1 MRWICLGLVALLA
14 ACSAPVPNA
23 SPERVRAAEYVHDG
37 PPEIA
42 LLTMVN
48 NRSGEGA
55 HSALLINGSQ
65 RVIFDPAGTVQHELL
80 IERDDVLF
88 GMTPKMVDFYVRAH
102 SRITHHVVVQKIPV
116 TPEVAEQAL
125 QLALNNGPVPS
136 AFCANSTSKLLAQL
150 PGFDTI
156 STTMFPRSLMEQFGT
171 LPNVTA
177 STVRETDSADKRAA
191 EQAFQG

>member
-14 ACSAPVPNA
+14 ACSAPAPNA
-23 SPERVRAAEYVHDG
+23 PPETVRAAEYVHDG

-88 GMTPKMVDFYVRAH
+88 GMTPSMVDFYVRAH
-102 SRITHHVVVQKIPV
+102 SRITHHVVIQKIPV
-116 TPEVAEQAL
+116 TAEVAEQAL
-125 QLALNNGPVPS
+125 QLALNNGPVSS
-136 AFCANSTSKLLAQL
+136 AFCANSTSQLLAQL
-150 PGFDTI
+150 PGFETI
-156 STTMFPRSLMEQFGT
+156 STTMFPRTLMEQFAV
-171 LPNVTA
+171 LPDVAT

-191 EQAFQG
+191 ERAFQG

>member
-23 SPERVRAAEYVHDG
+23 SPARPRSAEYVHDG

-88 GMTPKMVDFYVRAH
+88 GMTPRMVDFYVRAH
-102 SRITHHVVVQKIPV
+102 SRITHHVVIQKIPV
-116 TPEVAEQAL
+116 TAEVAEQAL
-125 QLALNNGPVPS
+125 QLALENGPVPS

-150 PGFDTI
+150 PGFETI
-156 STTMFPRSLMEQFGT
+156 DTTMFPRTLMDQVAT
-171 LPNVTA
+171 LPNVVT
-177 STVRETDSADKRAA
+177 SIVRETDSADKRAA
-191 EQAFQG
+191 ERAFQG

>member
-1 MRWICLGLVALLA
+1 MRWICLGLIALLA

-23 SPERVRAAEYVHDG
+23 PPERVRAAEYVHDG

-42 LLTMVN
+42 LLTMIN

-102 SRITHHVVVQKIPV
+102 SRITHHVVIQKIPV
-116 TPEVAEQAL
+116 SAEVAEQAL

-150 PGFDTI
+150 PGFDSI
-156 STTMFPRSLMEQFGT
+156 STTMFPRTLMEQFGT
-171 LPNVTA
+171 LPNVTT
-177 STVRETDSADKRAA
+177 STVHETDSADKRAA
-191 EQAFQG
+191 ERAFQG

>member
-23 SPERVRAAEYVHDG
+23 SPERVRGAEYVHDG

-88 GMTPKMVDFYVRAH
+88 GMTPTMVDFYIRAH
-102 SRITHHVVVQKIPV
+102 SRITHHVVVQKIIV

-125 QLALNNGPVPS
+125 QLALNNGPVSS
-136 AFCANSTSKLLAQL
+136 AFCASSTSQLLAQL
-150 PGFDTI
+150 PGFETI
-156 STTMFPRSLMEQFGT
+156 STTMFPRTLMEQFAT
-171 LPNVTA
+171 LPNVVT

>member
-23 SPERVRAAEYVHDG
+23 SPERVHAAEYVHDG

-88 GMTPKMVDFYVRAH
+88 GMTPTMVDFYIRAH
-102 SRITHHVVVQKIPV
+102 SRITHHVVVQKIIV

-125 QLALNNGPVPS
+125 QLALNNGPVSS
-136 AFCANSTSKLLAQL
+136 AFCASSTSQLLAQL
-150 PGFDTI
+150 PGFETI
-156 STTMFPRSLMEQFGT
+156 STTMFPRTLMEQFAT
-171 LPNVTA
+171 LPNVVT